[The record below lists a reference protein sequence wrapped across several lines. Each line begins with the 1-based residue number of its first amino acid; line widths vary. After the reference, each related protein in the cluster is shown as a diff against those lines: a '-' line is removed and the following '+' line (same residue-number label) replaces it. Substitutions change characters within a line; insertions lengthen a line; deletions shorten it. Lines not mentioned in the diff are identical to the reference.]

1 MSRCVA
7 ATRSQCVAMHMVDR
21 QHGLGMSHGNSS
33 SSVGIGIVRQQQSSW
48 TVVYYTHGYIA
59 QWIRSVQQHV
69 AVSDA
74 LMTRGA
80 AVFAARAAWLTAA
93 AGLQRRCLGC
103 RAERI
108 VCSLSGANG
117 GGGGCGSNCSSG
129 SVGARPGPYQCQYQ
143 QGHALCGKLDLPVKV
158 VIGMCGV

>member
-1 MSRCVA
+1 MPVCGSAYGRQA
-7 ATRSQCVAMHMVDR
+7 ARVGR
-21 QHGLGMSHGNSS
+21 SHGSSSS

-80 AVFAARAAWLTAA
+80 VFAARAAWLTAA
-93 AGLQRRCLGC
+93 AAALQRRCPDW
-103 RAERI
+103 RAVRI

-117 GGGGCGSNCSSG
+117 GVFVGGRVVAAIVV
-129 SVGARPGPYQCQYQ
+129 VGQLGRDQDHHQCQYQ
-143 QGHALCGKLDLPVKV
+143 QGHALCGGKLDLPVQV
-158 VIGMCGV
+158 VIGMCGF